1 MRVLIFLSSCL
12 MVAAASD
19 VFVSPAGSDTNA
31 GTPASPFLTL
41 QRAQQAVRAQSPLT
55 ADVSVYVRAGAYFQP
70 AGLNFSAADSGS
82 PSAVVRYVGGWPGD
96 APAPAVIHAGAFLT
110 GWALSDP
117 SKNIWSAP
125 LPAGVADAR
134 TVWDSATG
142 SLLPAAA
149 VGGGLGKGAAEVD
162 ATGYTADAGAV
173 PWLSAPAAQQN
184 VRDVEFLFTGVGSS
198 WTECRL
204 RVESVMPLAG
214 NRVNITM
221 QQPAWSYH
229 HRAYGQGLPLPVS
242 SQNVFT
248 ALLAGQ
254 YYLNSA
260 TGTVYYIPVVGQDMS
275 KAAFV
280 VPTRDVLME
289 MRGSAGAPVQW
300 ITFSGLT
307 FSYAGWIEPNAAG
320 IGYVDMQSGYRIAS
334 AEAEADP
341 GNDDLWAPVPGNLQ
355 LHYAQNVTFAGCNF
369 TSLGA
374 TALAVLDSSQSVTV
388 ANNTFRA
395 VSCSGVAVGQVSD
408 VNTTGLVNG
417 YFRIDSNVFD
427 NIPVEFHDCA
437 PILGGYVVG
446 SNISNNAVLNASN
459 GGICVGWG
467 WSRDEA
473 RNSGW
478 NQIVRN
484 YVLRSNWLL
493 EDCGSIYVLG
503 PQPASLMAENF
514 LAHQVKLFG
523 ALYTDEVRLQFF
535 FPSHVTCVQWLTVA
549 TSFTPPPAP
558 ILYCRARRFGT

>member
-1 MRVLIFLSSCL
+1 
-12 MVAAASD
+12 
-19 VFVSPAGSDTNA
+19 
-31 GTPASPFLTL
+31 
-41 QRAQQAVRAQSPLT
+41 
-55 ADVSVYVRAGAYFQP
+55 
-70 AGLNFSAADSGS
+70 
-82 PSAVVRYVGGWPGD
+82 
-96 APAPAVIHAGAFLT
+96 
-110 GWALSDP
+110 
-117 SKNIWSAP
+117 
-125 LPAGVADAR
+125 
-134 TVWDSATG
+134 
-142 SLLPAAA
+142 
-149 VGGGLGKGAAEVD
+149 
-162 ATGYTADAGAV
+162 
-173 PWLSAPAAQQN
+173 
-184 VRDVEFLFTGVGSS
+184 
-198 WTECRL
+198 
-204 RVESVMPLAG
+204 
-214 NRVNITM
+214 
-221 QQPAWSYH
+221 
-229 HRAYGQGLPLPVS
+229 
-242 SQNVFT
+242 
-248 ALLAGQ
+248 
-254 YYLNSA
+254 
-260 TGTVYYIPVVGQDMS
+260 MS
-275 KAAFV
+275 KATFV
-280 VPTRDVLME
+280 VPARDVLME

-300 ITFSGLT
+300 ITFSALT

-320 IGYVDMQSGYRIAS
+320 IGYVDVQSGYRIAS
-334 AEAEADP
+334 AEAAADP

-493 EDCGSIYVLG
+493 EDCGRIYVVG
-503 PQPASLMAENF
+503 PQPESLMAENF

-523 ALYTDEVRLQFF
+523 ALYTDEGSVRFF
-535 FPSHVTCVQWLTVA
+535 TL
-549 TSFTPPPAP
+549 TPPRNKNPRGFKSEP
-558 ILYCRARRFGT
+558 QPYTSKTLPNRRFGTSRGTLSTMCPSGFTFGSTPSMTS